1 MFKGIVSKEEY
12 VLENS
17 GIDFGIFCRCSALKA
32 IHIFEK
38 LVLKF

>member
-17 GIDFGIFCRCSALKA
+17 GIDFGIFCKCSAGF
-32 IHIFEK
+32 HIFPI
-38 LVLKF
+38 LLS